1 VALAVGDLQRGE
13 LLARLLHLCGM
24 EVRHLLLAYTAQ
36 EEESSSEEEN
46 SMKKASQGKA
56 TH

>member
-24 EVRHLLLAYTAQ
+24 EVRHLLLAYIAQ

-56 TH
+56 TL